1 MGKFSKTGFGLDISD
16 FSIELLELSS
26 KIKVKTFSRIILEP
40 GIVENGLI
48 LDKRK
53 LTKKLKEL
61 VAKTKIKTSQV
72 VLSLP
77 ESKVFIHVFRVPKGL
92 KKTNLKDAIAFEAP
106 KVIPLNQEEIYWD
119 CQTISSP
126 AKSAQ
131 QSVLYIAVFKNIIDT
146 YIEVLTLAELKPVVF
161 EIESLALARA
171 LLSELKP
178 VNSLMIVDLG
188 ARTTNISIFGKN
200 KQLRWSSTVPV
211 AGNHFT
217 QAIEEK
223 LKKSTEQAEKL
234 KRDKGLSEK
243 SIVKLILEKELKPII
258 NEIKNILDYY
268 NEPVDEIIL
277 SGGSAQIPEIVSYFS
292 TKLEKKV
299 SLGKSVIT
307 KHLKGASILY
317 NTVIGLALKS
327 RQRAK
332 KGEINLLPQKIK
344 TKKSFINTETQES
357 KLFQIFGYVFPLASL
372 VFLGWVIINYT
383 PQQPRFSNIAQKI
396 FINEE
401 IVPEEKKSEPQ
412 PQPKAG
418 LPQDEEAGPRPPLT
432 SPKAMSG
439 AAPQAEVKEEIIS
452 EEEVVEQEVV
462 PEEVVEEK
470 VEETTTQ
477 VIINQGISRLNVR
490 KGPGSEYDIIIK
502 VYPGESYP
510 LLQEQGEWY
519 KIRVDEE
526 TEGWLFATYTTLQ
539 KKTTLLEE
547 EIGQIT
553 IKESVL
559 NGLNLRNGPGTNY
572 TIITKVYPGMNY
584 QLLQEQGEWY
594 KIKVDEETEGWLFAT
609 YVIKLE

>member
-16 FSIELLELSS
+16 FSIEVLELSS
-26 KIKVKTFSRIILEP
+26 KVKVKTFSRITLEP
-40 GIVENGLI
+40 GIIENGLI
-48 LDKRK
+48 LDKKK

-77 ESKVFIHVFRVPKGL
+77 ESKVFIHVFKVPKGL

-171 LLSELKP
+171 LLLELKP

-200 KQLRWSSTVPV
+200 KQLRWSSTVSV
-211 AGNHFT
+211 AGKHFT

-234 KRDKGLSEK
+234 KRDKGLSDK

-258 NEIKNILDYY
+258 EEIKNILDFY

-277 SGGSAQIPEIVSYFS
+277 SGGSAQIPEIVSYLS

-307 KHLKGASILY
+307 KQLKGTSILY

-327 RQRAK
+327 RQGAK

-344 TKKSFINTETQES
+344 TKKSFINKETQES
-357 KLFQIFGYVFPLASL
+357 RLFQIFGYVFPLASI

-401 IVPEEKKSEPQ
+401 VVPEEKESEPV
-412 PQPKAG
+412 KAI
-418 LPQDEEAGPRPPLT
+418 
-432 SPKAMSG
+432 
-439 AAPQAEVKEEIIS
+439 KEETIS
-452 EEEVVEQEVV
+452 EEMVVEQEPVS
-462 PEEVVEEK
+462 EEVVEEMV
-470 VEETTTQ
+470 VEQKKTTQ
-477 VIINQGISRLNVR
+477 IIINQGISRLNVR
-490 KGPGSEYDIIIK
+490 KGPGSEYDIVTK

-519 KIRVDEE
+519 KIRVDED
-526 TEGWLFATYTTLQ
+526 TEGWL
-539 KKTTLLEE
+539 
-547 EIGQIT
+547 
-553 IKESVL
+553 S
-559 NGLNLRNGPGTNY
+559 
-572 TIITKVYPGMNY
+572 
-584 QLLQEQGEWY
+584 
-594 KIKVDEETEGWLFAT
+594 AT
-609 YVIKLE
+609 YVLKLE

>member
-1 MGKFSKTGFGLDISD
+1 MARFSKTGFGLDISD

-53 LTKKLKEL
+53 LCKKLKEL

-77 ESKVFIHVFRVPKGL
+77 ESKIFIHVFKVPKGL
-92 KKTNLKDAIAFEAP
+92 KGANLKDAIAFEAP

-119 CQTISSP
+119 CQIISAP

-131 QSVLYIAVFKNIIDT
+131 QSVLYLAVFKNIIDT
-146 YIEVLTLAELKPVVF
+146 YIEVLTLAGLRPVVF

-178 VNSLMIVDLG
+178 VNSLMIIDLG

-200 KQLRWSSTVPV
+200 KQLRWSSNIPV

-223 LKKSTEQAEKL
+223 LKKSSEQAEKL

-243 SIVKLILEKELKPII
+243 SIVKLILEKELQPII
-258 NEIKNILDYY
+258 NEIKNVLDYY

-277 SGGSAQIPEIVSYFS
+277 SGGSSQIPEIVSYLS

-299 SLGKSVIT
+299 SLGKSAIA
-307 KHLKGASILY
+307 KQLKGTSVLY

-327 RQRAK
+327 RQGAK
-332 KGEINLLPQKIK
+332 KGEINLLPHKIK
-344 TKKSFINTETQES
+344 TKKSFINIETQES

-372 VFLGWVIINYT
+372 AFLGWVIINYT
-383 PQQPRFSNIAQKI
+383 PQKPSFSNIVEKI
-396 FINEE
+396 IINEE
-401 IVPEEKKSEPQ
+401 ILPEEKKSEP
-412 PQPKAG
+412 
-418 LPQDEEAGPRPPLT
+418 
-432 SPKAMSG
+432 
-439 AAPQAEVKEEIIS
+439 VKVVQEEIIS
-452 EEEVVEQEVV
+452 EEEAIEQEVV
-462 PEEVVEEK
+462 SEEIVEEK
-470 VEETTTQ
+470 TAQ
-477 VIINQGISRLNVR
+477 IIINQGIGRLNVR
-490 KGPGSEYDIIIK
+490 TGPGPEYDVIIK

-519 KIRVDEE
+519 KIKVDEE
-526 TEGWLFATYTTLQ
+526 TEGWLSATYTTLQ
-539 KKTTLLEE
+539 ETTTLLEE

-553 IKESVL
+553 IKDIVL

-572 TIITKVYPGMNY
+572 VIITKIYPGTNY
-584 QLLQEQGEWY
+584 TLLQEQGEWY

-609 YVIKLE
+609 YVLKLE